1 MLDVY
6 VFRFYNLCYETYFVL
21 AWFTHFTARIQKE
34 RAMIMAKRTRNRKK
48 TIKLRDDQLIFR
60 FSGVHED
67 AELAIEFQRTLRIPD
82 DNREHYLPPGLGEFP
97 LSRVDDYPDNLPDR
111 WAEHGGVFIPMYQAE
126 ALWINFRGDYPMA
139 VKIAAGKVN
148 AVTGEAWEEG
158 LSEVPQDYLVVPG
171 QPWLDGFCV
180 EKGLIRQFVA
190 MPLGEGYTV
199 EEQLT
204 GEAEHGG
211 LQIAVY
217 PMKTSIYEERLR
229 QRLERLKDGEISPRR
244 SPRGSPD
251 MGFAPGGLM
260 RQEIYK
266 DEHGIDAWDTSN
278 GSRCFVHIVNSVQ
291 LLHVTGCQPPSEP
304 PTAQNYTNAGLPWY
318 DYYGGD
324 LKALQGAK
332 ELTELDSVASVKLK
346 KGKGFLPDNDPVTP
360 SVVKRLSRSMV
371 REGVF

>member
-1 MLDVY
+1 
-6 VFRFYNLCYETYFVL
+6 
-21 AWFTHFTARIQKE
+21 
-34 RAMIMAKRTRNRKK
+34 MAKRTRNRKK
-48 TIKLRDDQLIFR
+48 TIKLRDYQLIFR

-148 AVTGEAWEEG
+148 AVTGEAWSEG
-158 LSEVPQDYLVVPG
+158 LSDVQQDYLVVPG

-190 MPLGEGYTV
+190 MPLGEGYTA

-204 GEAEHGG
+204 GEVEHGG

-217 PMKTSIYEERLR
+217 PMKRSKYEEMHREVLTEDEEPP
-229 QRLERLKDGEISPRR
+229 LLWH
-244 SPRGSPD
+244 SPD
-251 MGFAPGGLM
+251 TEMGLAPGGLM
-260 RQEIYK
+260 RQEIYE
-266 DEHGIDAWDTSN
+266 DEHGINAWDTSN
-278 GSRCFVHIVNSVQ
+278 GSRCFAHIVNSVQ
-291 LLHVTGCQPPSEP
+291 LLHLTGCQPPSEP

>member
-1 MLDVY
+1 
-6 VFRFYNLCYETYFVL
+6 
-21 AWFTHFTARIQKE
+21 
-34 RAMIMAKRTRNRKK
+34 MAKRTRNGKK
-48 TIKLRDDQLIFR
+48 TIELRDNQLIFR
-60 FSGVHED
+60 FAAVHEE
-67 AELAIEFQRTLRIPD
+67 AEVEIGFQRTLRIPD

-111 WAEHGGVFIPMYQAE
+111 WAEHGGVFLPMYQAE
-126 ALWINFRGDYPMA
+126 ALWINFRADYPMA

-148 AVTGEAWEEG
+148 AVTGEAWSEG
-158 LSEVPQDYLVVPG
+158 LSGEPQDYMVVPG
-171 QPWLDGFCV
+171 QPWLDGFSV
-180 EKGLIRQFVA
+180 QKGLIRQFVA
-190 MPLGEGYTV
+190 MPLADGYTA

-217 PMKTSIYEERLR
+217 PMKRSKYEEMHREVLTEDEEPP
-229 QRLERLKDGEISPRR
+229 LLWC
-244 SPRGSPD
+244 SPD
-251 MGFAPGGLM
+251 TEMGLAPGGLM
-260 RQEIYK
+260 RQEIYE

-291 LLHVTGCQPPSEP
+291 LLHLTGCQPPSEP

-360 SVVKRLSRSMV
+360 AVVKRLSRSMV